1 MVARPV
7 GFAGPDPG
15 VGSSRRSR
23 VRQFLPYLLV
33 GIGGFLGANAR
44 FLVGTWAA
52 STFGARFPWGT
63 FLVNV
68 SGCFLIGVL
77 GTLIMERL
85 VARPD
90 HVQLLLAI
98 GFLGAYTT
106 FSSFEFENHA
116 LFLDGEWLTAAAN
129 IVLSVLLGLVAV
141 RLGVIVAKAW
151 F

>member
-1 MVARPV
+1 MTRHL
-7 GFAGPDPG
+7 
-15 VGSSRRSR
+15 
-23 VRQFLPYLLV
+23 LPYLLV

-44 FLVGTWAA
+44 FVVGTWAGA
-52 STFGARFPWGT
+52 AFGTRFPLGT
-63 FLVNV
+63 FVVNL

-77 GTLIMERL
+77 GTLIVERL

-116 LFLDGEWLTAAAN
+116 LFLDGEWLMATLN

-141 RLGVIVAKAW
+141 RLGVLAAKAW

>member
-1 MVARPV
+1 
-7 GFAGPDPG
+7 
-15 VGSSRRSR
+15 